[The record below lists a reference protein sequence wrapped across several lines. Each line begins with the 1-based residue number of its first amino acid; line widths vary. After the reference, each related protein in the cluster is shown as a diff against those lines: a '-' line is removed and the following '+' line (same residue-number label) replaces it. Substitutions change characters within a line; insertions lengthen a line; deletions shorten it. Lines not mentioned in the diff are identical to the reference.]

1 MKSTTNSTEKQS
13 KMTYFS
19 RALKN
24 EIAQVCLA
32 RLHELKPNP
41 EGDNELY
48 LDMKTRTLSYIDD
61 RHDSVRLEDEIIQMW
76 VTQSLNRHG
85 RVFLYICP
93 DNAEISLAHPKPD
106 ELDQAIEVS
115 QLWEL
120 DNTPDPI
127 FYIAKD

>member
-1 MKSTTNSTEKQS
+1 MKSTTNSTETQS
-13 KMTYFS
+13 KSPYTYKL
-19 RALKN
+19 LK
-24 EIAQVCLA
+24 EITQICLA

-61 RHDSVRLEDEIIQMW
+61 RHDNVHMEHEIIQMW

-106 ELDQAIEVS
+106 ELQSALDVS
-115 QLWEL
+115 YPWEL
-120 DNTPDPI
+120 NNAPSQTI